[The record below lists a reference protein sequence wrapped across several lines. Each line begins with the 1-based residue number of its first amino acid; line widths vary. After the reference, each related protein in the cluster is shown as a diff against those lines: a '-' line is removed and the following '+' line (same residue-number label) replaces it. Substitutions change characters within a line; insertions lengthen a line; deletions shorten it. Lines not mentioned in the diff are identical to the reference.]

1 MTPNTFGT
9 HNNVITVKAS
19 DFEAFEALGMDS
31 IETKHFD
38 DNYYIKY
45 GTFVIISST
54 ISNTN
59 VKNGS
64 GALYTVV
71 FRSISKIST

>member
-19 DFEAFEALGMDS
+19 DFEAFKALGMDS
-31 IETKHFD
+31 IETGHYD

-45 GTFVIISST
+45 GML
-54 ISNTN
+54 
-59 VKNGS
+59 KMKK
-64 GALYTVV
+64 
-71 FRSISKIST
+71 R